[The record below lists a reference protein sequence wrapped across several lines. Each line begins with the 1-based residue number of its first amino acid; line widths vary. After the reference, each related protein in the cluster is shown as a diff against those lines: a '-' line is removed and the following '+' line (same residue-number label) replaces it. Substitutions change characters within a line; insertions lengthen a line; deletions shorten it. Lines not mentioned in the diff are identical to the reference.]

1 MTHYICKGG
10 CGGVL
15 PEVGICETDG
25 CANQWEMME
34 ECDCT
39 DGKHGMVG
47 ESGAGEKLVVKDSN
61 GTVLSDG
68 DDVVLIKD
76 LPLRGSSK
84 VYKRGTKVSGIKLTD
99 NPDEVDCRVEGSAIV
114 LRTEFLK
121 KV

>member
-15 PEVGICETDG
+15 EEMGICETDG
-25 CANQWEMME
+25 CANQWQMME
-34 ECDCT
+34 ECNCG
-39 DGKHGMVG
+39 DGMHGKK
-47 ESGAGEKLVVKDSN
+47 EEAPILVVKDSN
-61 GTVLSDG
+61 GTVLKDG

-76 LPLRGSSK
+76 LPLRGSST
-84 VYKRGTKVSGIKLTD
+84 VYKRGTKVMNIKLTD
-99 NPDEVDCRVEGSAIV
+99 NADEVDCRLDGAAIV